1 MFLMDTFSRI
11 LTFVFVSTA
20 MLSVGLETTADDL
33 RSLLASK
40 GLLLRSLVAN
50 FVAVQ
55 I

>member
-1 MFLMDTFSRI
+1 MDTLSR
-11 LTFVFVSTA
+11 LVMFVFVNTT

-40 GLLLRSLVAN
+40 GFLLRSLVAN